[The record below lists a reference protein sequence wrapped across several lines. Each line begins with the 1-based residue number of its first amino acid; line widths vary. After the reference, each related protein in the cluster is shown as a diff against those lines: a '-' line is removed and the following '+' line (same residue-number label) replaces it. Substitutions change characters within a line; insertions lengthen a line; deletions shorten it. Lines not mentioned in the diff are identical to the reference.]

1 MNVTLNYFGF
11 LATKLSTKNEAVE
24 LSAGAKIRDLFLK
37 LVAKYK
43 DEFKSYIFNP
53 DEEKLNGDVLVSLND
68 IPILQMQGLDTVLN
82 TGDRIDILPI
92 FAGGG

>member
-24 LSAGAKIRDLFLK
+24 LSTGAKIRDLFLK

-43 DEFKSYIFNP
+43 DVFKAYIFNP
-53 DEEKLNGDVLVSLND
+53 DEEKLNGDVLVSIND

>member
-11 LATKLSTKNEAVE
+11 LAAKLSTKNEAVE

-43 DEFKSYIFNP
+43 DAFKSYIFDP
-53 DEEKLNGDVLVSLND
+53 DKEKVNGDVLVSIND
-68 IPILQMQGLDTVLN
+68 IPILQREGLDTIL
-82 TGDRIDILPI
+82 TAGDRIDILPI

>member
-1 MNVTLNYFGF
+1 MNITMNYFGF
-11 LATKLSTKNEAVE
+11 LATKLSTKNEDVE
-24 LSAGAKIRDLFLK
+24 LTTGAKIRDLFLK

-43 DEFKSYIFNP
+43 DVFKSYIFDP
-53 DEEKLNGDVLVSLND
+53 AEEKLNGDILVSIND
-68 IPILQMQGLDTVLN
+68 IPILQMDGLDTVLN